1 VAVAPDPGAAPQN
14 PDLEQEERHLMRIP
28 TSITARAA
36 ALVSLALVAALAT
49 LLAGGFAP
57 AVAQQGGSSAVGAVA
72 ATAAEPAT
80 VPAGGVARGEYLVHY
95 VAMCVQCHTPRTAG
109 GELDTSR
116 LLEGAP
122 VPLASPY
129 PNRPWALVAPS
140 LAGLAPWSEEQI
152 VTLLTTGARP
162 DGQVPRPPMPPFRMS
177 RQDAEAV
184 VAYLKSVH

>member
-1 VAVAPDPGAAPQN
+1 
-14 PDLEQEERHLMRIP
+14 MRIP

-36 ALVSLALVAALAT
+36 ALGSLALLASLAT
-49 LLAGGFAP
+49 LAGGLAP
-57 AVAQQGGSSAVGAVA
+57 AAAQQGSSAVA
-72 ATAAEPAT
+72 AAAAEPAAA
-80 VPAGGVARGEYLVHY
+80 PAGGVARGEYLVHH

-162 DGQVPRPPMPPFRMS
+162 DGQVPRPPMPPFRMT

-184 VAYLKSVH
+184 AAYLKSLH